1 ENKKRRLPTLSI
13 AIMLS
18 VCGISVS
25 HAENIVADGAAPAG
39 QQADI
44 KIEPNISLSVLCS
57 SIMNCGETTTINIQS
72 ADKNG
77 LSHNKYT
84 KFDIPHFQD
93 VVILNNILSNEDNGN
108 PNLVNSAAK
117 IILNEVRSPQA
128 SLLNGSVALSGQNA
142 HVIIANP
149 SGIDC
154 NGCSF
159 TNMSHLTLTTGV
171 PSFSLNN
178 KLLNFRVIEGEISIN
193 RGVKDNSG
201 LNHRMRGGDPAYL
214 NLFSESVKINGKLKA
229 DDVLIVAGKNRVKH
243 VYPGQRMGISPLVAY
258 LSIPDHF
265 GSVDVGEMGG
275 MYANRIRIISE
286 GNITNNN
293 EIHSKG
299 AIQMVSGGNIENS
312 LGGDITGG
320 TLLLYSSGKVN
331 NSKGV
336 MMGVDANSK
345 STIKIK
351 ANSLVNTDGK
361 VQAYG
366 KRINVALNNPIEN
379 NFGDISVIGGSTIT
393 RLKI

>member
-1 ENKKRRLPTLSI
+1 
-13 AIMLS
+13 
-18 VCGISVS
+18 
-25 HAENIVADGAAPAG
+25 
-39 QQADI
+39 DI

-201 LNHRMRGGDPAYL
+201 LNHRMRGGILP
-214 NLFSESVKINGKLKA
+214 I
-229 DDVLIVAGKNRVKH
+229 LI
-243 VYPGQRMGISPLVAY
+243 YF
-258 LSIPDHF
+258 LS
-265 GSVDVGEMGG
+265 
-275 MYANRIRIISE
+275 
-286 GNITNNN
+286 
-293 EIHSKG
+293 
-299 AIQMVSGGNIENS
+299 Q
-312 LGGDITGG
+312 
-320 TLLLYSSGKVN
+320 
-331 NSKGV
+331 
-336 MMGVDANSK
+336 
-345 STIKIK
+345 
-351 ANSLVNTDGK
+351 
-361 VQAYG
+361 
-366 KRINVALNNPIEN
+366 
-379 NFGDISVIGGSTIT
+379 
-393 RLKI
+393 